1 VLNRLAAEMG
11 TDAAEAAAA
20 RALTAGGAII
30 LAGERLAETPGALS
44 AAARLASASGA
55 GLAWVPRRA
64 GERGAV
70 EAGALPDLLPAGRPV
85 SDPAARAEVARA
97 WGVASLPAA
106 PGRDGRQIL
115 AAALAGDLDAL
126 VVAGVDPGDLPD
138 PKAALDAIEAVPFV
152 VSLELR
158 PSAVTDRA
166 DVVLPVAA
174 VAEKDGTFLNWEGR
188 PGSFG
193 AAIPVPGVE
202 PDLVV
207 LGRIADDMDVHL
219 GLPDA
224 VAARRE
230 LGSLAGWQGIRTSAP
245 DYPPGARSLP
255 GPGEAVLATW
265 HQLIDTGR
273 MQDGEPFLAG
283 TARPAQALMS
293 AATASEAGTAGG
305 DRVSVT
311 TARGAITVGVRV
323 CDMPDRVVWLPTH
336 AHGCEVRRE
345 LGAGNGTLVTLRSP
359 Q

>member
-1 VLNRLAAEMG
+1 V
-11 TDAAEAAAA
+11 EAAAA
-20 RALTAGGAII
+20 RALTQDGAVI

-44 AAARLASASGA
+44 AVARLAAASGA
-55 GLAWVPRRA
+55 SLAWVPRRA

-85 SDPAARAEVARA
+85 ADPAARAEVART
-97 WGVASLPAA
+97 WGVAALPAE

-126 VVAGVDPGDLPD
+126 LVAGVDPGDLPD
-138 PKAALDAIEAVPFV
+138 PKAALEAIEATPFV

-158 PSAVTDRA
+158 ASAVTDRA

-174 VAEKDGTFLNWEGR
+174 VPEKDGTFLNWEGR
-188 PGSFG
+188 PGSFE

-202 PDLVV
+202 PDLMV
-207 LGRIADDMDVHL
+207 LGQIADEMDVHL

-224 VAARRE
+224 AAARRE
-230 LGSLAGWQGIRTSAP
+230 LGTLAGWQGIRTSVP
-245 DYPPGARSLP
+245 EYPPAARSLP

-283 TARPAQALMS
+283 TARPVRALMS
-293 AATASEAGTAGG
+293 AATASEAGTADG
-305 DRVSVT
+305 DRVCVT
-311 TARGAITVGVRV
+311 TARGAVTLDVRV
-323 CDMPDRVVWLPTH
+323 CDMPDRVVWLPAH
-336 AHGCEVRRE
+336 AQGCEVRRE